1 MQTRISYDGGLTW
14 VGENVGSGSFDDL
27 TIVQSGDDTVI
38 TYDGGSIT
46 LEGIQAS
53 QITEADFDFIG

>member
-1 MQTRISYDGGLTW
+1 MSEAGASTISPL
-14 VGENVGSGSFDDL
+14 SK
-27 TIVQSGDDTVI
+27 SGDDTVI
-38 TYDGGSIT
+38 TYDGGSIM